1 METAWK
7 LSAARTLPDP
17 PTLSPWAMPP
27 LSTRDE
33 SQDGFGCRPV
43 YSDDCRSARCSF
55 QGNYM
60 DSQRLHLAHG
70 VCGPMSLFLASSCS
84 HAPSILARI
93 RDGARL
99 LRLFHRTYL

>member
-1 METAWK
+1 METARK

-17 PTLSPWAMPP
+17 PTLSPWAMPL

-43 YSDDCRSARCSF
+43 YSDDPAVPAVPF
-55 QGNYM
+55 KVTYM

-70 VCGPMSLFLASSCS
+70 ICGPMGLFLAASCS

-99 LRLFHRTYL
+99 LRLFHRMYL